1 MGFLQVVLAGI
12 DDEGKKD
19 ELLKLESFFGVGFCH
34 FWS

>member
-34 FWS
+34 FCS